1 MIYVVDIYCFYI
13 KLILIAIDQMISK
26 RITIIFRK
34 KILSLL
40 YLFIFVLTLQILL
53 LYTSVVKRPANS
65 VPNR

>member
-13 KLILIAIDQMISK
+13 KLILIAIDQMI
-26 RITIIFRK
+26 
-34 KILSLL
+34 LSLL
-40 YLFIFVLTLQILL
+40 YLFIFVLKLQILL

>member
-26 RITIIFRK
+26 RITIIFR